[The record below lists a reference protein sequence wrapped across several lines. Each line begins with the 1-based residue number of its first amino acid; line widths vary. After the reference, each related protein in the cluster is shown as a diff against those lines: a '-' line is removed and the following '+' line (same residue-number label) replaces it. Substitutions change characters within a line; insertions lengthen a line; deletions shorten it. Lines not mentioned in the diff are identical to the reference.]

1 MKVKKPLVSIMLIL
15 SGILLGALLWSAVFT
30 LTGFSLFGR
39 NQKST
44 ASADEA
50 GNAALI
56 TLAYTVL
63 EHIRDEDFL
72 ALSQVVHPESGVV
85 FTPYATV
92 NLSTDRRLG
101 ADQVAVLNTD
111 TNIYIWGV
119 YNGSGEPIEL
129 TPAEYFK
136 QFIPAESC
144 LKASVL
150 GVDQIVRSG
159 NALENITDELPDVKF
174 VDFHIPANQGSSLE
188 DYDWSSL
195 KLGFEE
201 FEGRLWL
208 IAIVYSKWTA

>member
-15 SGILLGALLWSAVFT
+15 SGIILGALLLSAVFA

-39 NQKST
+39 NHNSST
-44 ASADEA
+44 SGDEA

-63 EHIRDEDFL
+63 EHIRDEDYQ
-72 ALSQVVHPESGVV
+72 ALSQVVHPEAGVV

-101 ADQVAVLNTD
+101 ADQIAVLNTD

-129 TPAEYFK
+129 TQAEYFK
-136 QFIPAESC
+136 QFIPAENC
-144 LKASVL
+144 LKASII

-174 VDFHIPANQGSSLE
+174 VDFHMPASPGTSME

-208 IAIVYSKWTA
+208 IAVVTSKWTA

>member
-15 SGILLGALLWSAVFT
+15 SGILLGALLWSAVFA
-30 LTGFSLFGR
+30 LSGFPPLGKR
-39 NQKST
+39 YNNST
-44 ASADEA
+44 SAEETS
-50 GNAALI
+50 NAALI

-72 ALSQVVHPESGVV
+72 ALSQIVHPESGVV
-85 FTPYATV
+85 FTPYTTV
-92 NLSTDRRLG
+92 NLSTDRRLS
-101 ADQVAVLNTD
+101 ADQIAALSTD
-111 TNIYIWGV
+111 SNIYIWGV

-129 TPAEYFK
+129 TPAEYFM
-136 QFIPAESC
+136 QFILAENCIKS
-144 LKASVL
+144 SII

-174 VDFHIPANQGSSLE
+174 VDFHIPSSQENSQE
-188 DYDWSSL
+188 DYDWCSL

-208 IAIVYSKWTA
+208 IAIVSSKWTA

>member
-1 MKVKKPLVSIMLIL
+1 MKVKKPLVSTMLIL
-15 SGILLGALLWSAVFT
+15 SGILVGALLWSAVSA

-39 NQKST
+39 NHKN
-44 ASADEA
+44 AAPADEA
-50 GNAALI
+50 NNAALI

-63 EHIRDEDFL
+63 EHIRDDDFH

-85 FTPYATV
+85 FTPYTTV
-92 NLSTDRRLG
+92 NLSTDRRLS
-101 ADQVAVLNTD
+101 ADQIAVLNTD

-129 TPAEYFK
+129 TPAEYFM
-136 QFIPAESC
+136 QFVPADSC
-144 LKASVL
+144 LKASII

-159 NALENITDELPDVKF
+159 NALENLTDELPGVKF
-174 VDFHIPANQGSSLE
+174 VDFHIPASQGTSLE

-201 FEGRLWL
+201 YEGRLWL
-208 IAIVYSKWTA
+208 TAIVFSKWTA